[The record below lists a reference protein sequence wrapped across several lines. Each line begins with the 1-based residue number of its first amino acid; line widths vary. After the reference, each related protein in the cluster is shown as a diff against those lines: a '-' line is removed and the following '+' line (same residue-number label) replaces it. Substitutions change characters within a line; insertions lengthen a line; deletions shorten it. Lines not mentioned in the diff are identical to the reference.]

1 MTRPGYIIEFN
12 KLNCSINNNACTE
25 LILLYKRSDSHA
37 HIDNYVFPM
46 QPLSKN
52 KMLFIEP
59 KTIKYHASYYKSTM
73 TIIDS
78 ERIIHFNTGGTSYEE
93 LIRVPL
99 AGPGE
104 LDPHSVI
111 RITVALKP
119 RTTEESDP
127 HIGLT
132 DGIAE
137 NNIRIDDT
145 AGACYVNPGSSNTAR
160 LPSGTTQHYEY
171 IMLFEPFQNYGA
183 CSHIGGH
190 ITPGYFNQRLD
201 VSKGLDFIVKRENTD
216 EDYDFYY
223 FLIEI
228 V

>member
-1 MTRPGYIIEFN
+1 
-12 KLNCSINNNACTE
+12 
-25 LILLYKRSDSHA
+25 
-37 HIDNYVFPM
+37 
-46 QPLSKN
+46 
-52 KMLFIEP
+52 MLFIEP

-73 TIIDS
+73 AIIDS
-78 ERIIHFNTGGTSYEE
+78 ERTIHFNTGGTAHEE

-104 LDPHSVI
+104 LDQHSVI

-127 HIGLT
+127 RIGLT
-132 DGIAE
+132 DGVAE
-137 NNIRIDDT
+137 NNFIILDT
-145 AGACYVNPGSSNTAR
+145 TGDCFLSPGSNNLAR

-171 IMLFEPFQNYGA
+171 TLLFEPFQKYGA

-190 ITPGYFNQRLD
+190 ITPGYFTERLD
-201 VSKGLDFIVKRENTD
+201 VSKGLDFIVKRENTE

>member
-1 MTRPGYIIEFN
+1 MMHVLFIQNTN
-12 KLNCSINNNACTE
+12 
-25 LILLYKRSDSHA
+25 
-37 HIDNYVFPM
+37 IDNYVSLL

-52 KMLFIEP
+52 KVLLIEP
-59 KTIKYHASYYKSTM
+59 KTIKYYASYYKSDM

-78 ERIIHFNTGGTSYEE
+78 ENTMHFNTGGTTSEE

-99 AGPGE
+99 AGMGK

-111 RITVALKP
+111 RITVAIKP

-132 DGIAE
+132 DGVAE
-137 NNIRIDDT
+137 NRIRISDSAGECYIHSGSRVT
-145 AGACYVNPGSSNTAR
+145 ADVPR
-160 LPSGTTQHYEY
+160 DTTQHYEY
-171 IMLFEPFQNYGA
+171 ILLFEPFQKYGA

-190 ITPGYFNQRLD
+190 ITPGYFTQRLD

>member
-1 MTRPGYIIEFN
+1 
-12 KLNCSINNNACTE
+12 
-25 LILLYKRSDSHA
+25 
-37 HIDNYVFPM
+37 
-46 QPLSKN
+46 
-52 KMLFIEP
+52 MLFIEP

-73 TIIDS
+73 AIIDS
-78 ERIIHFNTGGTSYEE
+78 GRIIHFNIGGTNYEE

-132 DGIAE
+132 DGVAE
-137 NNIRIDDT
+137 NRMVIGDT
-145 AGACYVNPGSSNTAR
+145 GGLCFLYSGSSNAAR
-160 LPSGTTQHYEY
+160 VPFGTTQHYEY
-171 IMLFEPFQNYGA
+171 TLLFEPFQNYGA

-190 ITPGYFNQRLD
+190 ITPGYFTERLD
-201 VSKGLDFIVKRENTD
+201 ISKGLEFIVKRENTD